1 MVIRLA
7 AGALCAVMLAA
18 CGTEAA
24 TPPTEPAPPDAS
36 AEQAKAAL
44 QVTIKGGTVTPVN
57 ERLSATVGE
66 PITLT
71 VDSDAADE
79 LHVHAV
85 PERTFDVAVGPEQH
99 FEFTVEVPGRVEVEL
114 HHLHRTV
121 AVIDVRP

>member
-1 MVIRLA
+1 MVIRGAL
-7 AGALCAVMLAA
+7 GALCIVMLAA
-18 CGTEAA
+18 CGT
-24 TPPTEPAPPDAS
+24 TSTEPAPTSAS
-36 AEQAKAAL
+36 TEHRNAAV
-44 QVTIKGGTVTPVN
+44 QVTIAGGTVTPVN
-57 ERLSATVGE
+57 QRLSATVGE
-66 PITLT
+66 PITFT

-85 PERTFDVAVGPEQH
+85 PERTFDVAVGPDQH